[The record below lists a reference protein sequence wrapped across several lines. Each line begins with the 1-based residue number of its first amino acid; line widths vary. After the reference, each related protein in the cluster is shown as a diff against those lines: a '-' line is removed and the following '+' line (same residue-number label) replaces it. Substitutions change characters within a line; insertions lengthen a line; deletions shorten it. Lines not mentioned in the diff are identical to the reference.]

1 MLERIEHDAIVEL
14 RLARPPVNAL
24 SPGLIHALRSEVEGA
39 ARQGFHG
46 LVLSGREGV
55 YSGGLDV
62 PELVRLD
69 REGMAA
75 FWDDFCGL
83 MGALACS
90 PIPTVAAIT
99 GHSPAG
105 GAVIAMWCDYRVM
118 AAGEYRI
125 GLNETQ
131 VGLAIPPM
139 IIDGFKRLVGAHRGE
154 RLVAE
159 GRLIPAAEALQI
171 GLVDELA
178 DVSAVVPQ
186 ALAWLR
192 RHLALPQHAFLANR
206 RVARADLGRLFED
219 DDMVAAQAFVEG
231 WFSAPTQA
239 SLQALVAQLQ
249 ARKRA

>member
-1 MLERIEHDAIVEL
+1 MLDRIVHGDILEL

-24 SPGLIHALRSEVEGA
+24 SPGLVHELREAIGNA
-39 ARQGFHG
+39 PRQGFHG
-46 LVLSGREGV
+46 LILSGREGV

-69 REGMAA
+69 RPSMAD
-75 FWDDFCGL
+75 FWDDFCGV

-105 GAVIAMWCDYRVM
+105 GAVIAMWCDYRIM
-118 AAGEYRI
+118 ATGDYRI

-159 GRLIPAAEALQI
+159 GRLITAGEALQI
-171 GLVDELA
+171 GLVDELQEYPA
-178 DVSAVVPQ
+178 IVPQ

-192 RHLALPQHAFLANR
+192 RHLALPRHAFLANR
-206 RVARADLGRLFED
+206 RIARADLGRLFED
-219 DDMVAAQAFVEG
+219 DDMQSAQAFVEG

-239 SLQALVAQLQ
+239 ALQALVAQLQ
-249 ARKRA
+249 ARKKE